1 MRKESNLTKPLLSVC
16 LITYNHVKYIEQAI
30 EGVLMQQT
38 NFSFDLIIAD
48 DFSIDGTREIVINY
62 KKKYPALIKLILQ
75 QKNVGAAQ
83 NWIELITTP
92 SAKYIAY
99 FEGDDYW
106 TDPLKLQKQVD
117 FLEANEDYAICF
129 HRVCEWRNGEDIRLS
144 TLNNS
149 TEEETYT
156 IEDLAVNNFIH
167 TPSVIFRNGLIK
179 QMPDWFVD
187 SPVGDYPLH
196 MLNARSGKIKYLPEP
211 MAVYRDSVGIWSTQT
226 YQYRLKKG
234 IIMLDL
240 LTQHFDEANV
250 LKNLVTQQVNF
261 YKSLHELND
270 SIFLDKKQL
279 VIKRLLD
286 TVNEKDWELLEIKKR
301 HALLLAKGESV
312 KELLKALVKRL
323 RIKLIDFKF
332 SR

>member
-38 NFSFDLIIAD
+38 DFSFDLIIAD

-117 FLEANEDYAICF
+117 FLEANNDYAICF
-129 HRVCEWRNGEDIRLS
+129 HRVHELRTGEDIRLS

-156 IEDLAVNNFIH
+156 VEDLAVDNFIH
-167 TPSVIFRNGLIK
+167 TPSVIFRNDLIK
-179 QMPDWFVD
+179 KFPDWFVD

-196 MLNARSGKIKYLPEP
+196 MLNARFGKIKYFPEC
-211 MAVYRDSVGIWSTQT
+211 MAVYRRHENGIWGGKSQLHQSTGWVWMLT
-226 YQYRLKKG
+226 RLAAEFKG
-234 IIMLDL
+234 TEVEKIL
-240 LTQHFDEANV
+240 LEQKVRNELYIANFNQHQNETAHKSNRQG
-250 LKNLVTQQVNF
+250 LF
-261 YKSLHELND
+261 YK
-270 SIFLDKKQL
+270 
-279 VIKRLLD
+279 LL
-286 TVNEKDWELLEIKKR
+286 R
-301 HALLLAKGESV
+301 
-312 KELLKALVKRL
+312 
-323 RIKLIDFKF
+323 RIKNKF
-332 SR
+332 F